1 MDLTPEDIR
10 DVLHALD
17 SSGLD
22 ELHLELAD
30 LTLTVRREGAV
41 GWTAEQQVLRR
52 PVVEGTG
59 ETGGTE
65 VAGGTEVTA
74 GTEVTGG
81 TEVTAGRG
89 AAAGAAEPAGAA
101 AQAAARAVVAD
112 GLVPVHPPLLGTFYR
127 APQPGAPPFVEL
139 GDEVEQDTVVGI
151 VETMKMMTPVHA
163 GVRGA
168 VVEFRTGNG
177 EFADADAVLLVVDP
191 AAVRTSPGEAAW

>member
-1 MDLTPEDIR
+1 MDLTPDDVR

-52 PVVEGTG
+52 PVAEGTG
-59 ETGGTE
+59 E
-65 VAGGTEVTA
+65 
-74 GTEVTGG
+74 TGG

-89 AAAGAAEPAGAA
+89 ATAGGAEPAVAA

-127 APQPGAPPFVEL
+127 APQPGAPPFVEV

-168 VVEFRTGNG
+168 VVEFRIGNG